1 MANPSHVI
9 KTDGAYGRRVP
20 PYTVK
25 CYGHADESVTAL
37 ARRYYEKEH
46 GGRVAVIRTADGRV
60 LYQTNQTANF
70 DREADRVTYNGS
82 TDHEN

>member
-25 CYGHADESVTAL
+25 CYGHADESVIAL

-46 GGRVAVIRTADGRV
+46 GGRVAVIRTADGRA
-60 LYQTNQTANF
+60 LYQTNPAPK
-70 DREADRVTYNGS
+70 ADAQPGAAG
-82 TDHEN
+82 DAKAADENE

>member
-25 CYGHADESVTAL
+25 CYGHADESVIAL

-46 GGRVAVIRTADGRV
+46 GGRVVVIRTADGRA
-60 LYQTNQTANF
+60 LYQTRTN
-70 DREADRVTYNGS
+70 NGS
-82 TDHEN
+82 TNHEN